1 MSQLAYA
8 ASPSRAAAPTGVLKG
23 SRAAIVPL
31 VLLAITLAT
40 LALCVLVPAL
50 PVGRNTED
58 FIAILDGA
66 RHIVQGLTPHVD
78 FPLPHGPLPLY
89 QGVIPYLFRYEATSF
104 LLYQWIGWMLVLPVL
119 AAVAQAQ
126 PTLPRALFVIGF
138 VTLSTL
144 VPLIVEYD
152 NAPEISYHASY
163 NRLTAALL
171 FLLLVWM
178 FGVRHAGWRQ
188 ALLVGYV
195 LVLLALTKVTAFVGA
210 SVLLVI
216 FGILAAP
223 ARRTLLQ
230 AVGLLVATL
239 AILQLLTGIPLA
251 YLANIRMMLGLNK
264 GGMVHAAS
272 SMVARNII
280 VIAAAGAVMVAVM
293 PRSRL
298 AASAGGFPARLLR
311 LRALGRAWRPLL
323 LVGAALCML
332 ILVESQNTGSIG
344 LAAIAALL
352 LARLP
357 LMRSS
362 PVLGATALVALG
374 VAALGPWITSVG
386 FRGSNIVGRQMS
398 DMVDDPAVSQ
408 LLPRTKVPRS
418 VSALAEDYRE
428 IWQASVRAPLPLTVT
443 TGWIDASERTQHAM
457 FVARARLVREAAD
470 AAIRAGLI
478 GRGVDVFT
486 AGETELFAPLLGAPP
501 VPGLNTWHNPRS
513 SERLS
518 TDGLRVYLARVD
530 LAFKARCGLPSA
542 QAQEVEAFGKALAMD
557 FRRIALTPCWDA
569 WQRRTTPPSTAS
581 PIRPG

>member
-1 MSQLAYA
+1 MSHLAFS
-8 ASPSRAAAPTGVLKG
+8 ASAGRAAAPTGVLQG

-31 VLLAITLAT
+31 VLLAITVAA
-40 LALCVLVPAL
+40 LALCVLVRAL

-119 AAVAQAQ
+119 AAIAQAQ

-138 VTLSTL
+138 VALSTL

-171 FLLLVWM
+171 FLLMVWM
-178 FGVRHAGWRQ
+178 FSARHTGWRQ

-216 FGILAAP
+216 FGVLTAP

-230 AVGLLVATL
+230 AFAVLVATL
-239 AILQLLTGIPLA
+239 AVLQLLTGIPLA

-264 GGMVHAAS
+264 GGMVYAAS
-272 SMVARNII
+272 SMVARNIV
-280 VIAAAGAVMVAVM
+280 VIAAVMAVMAALT
-293 PRSRL
+293 PRARP
-298 AASAGGFPARLLR
+298 AAPAGTFAARLLR
-311 LRALGRAWRPLL
+311 PRALGRAWRPILL
-323 LVGAALCML
+323 TGAALCML

-357 LMRSS
+357 LTRRS
-362 PVLGATALVALG
+362 PVFGAAALVALG
-374 VAALGPWITSVG
+374 VAALGPWITSIT
-386 FRGSNIVGRQMS
+386 FRGSNIVGRQMA
-398 DMVDDPAVSQ
+398 DMVEDPAVAQ
-408 LLPRTKVPRS
+408 LLPRTKVPRA
-418 VSALAEDYRE
+418 VSTLAEDYRE
-428 IWQASVRAPLPLTVT
+428 IWRASARAELPLAVT

-470 AAIRAGLI
+470 AAIRSGLI
-478 GRGVDVFT
+478 GRGTDVFT
-486 AGETELFAPLLGAPP
+486 AGETELFAQLLGTPP
-501 VPGLNTWHNPRS
+501 IPGLNTWHNPRS

-518 TDGLRVYLARVD
+518 TDGLRIYLARVD

-542 QAQEVEAFGKALAMD
+542 QTQEVEAFGKALAMD
-557 FRRIALTPCWDA
+557 FQRIALTPCWEA
-569 WQRRTTPPSTAS
+569 WQRRTPPPSTAS
-581 PIRPG
+581 PMRPG